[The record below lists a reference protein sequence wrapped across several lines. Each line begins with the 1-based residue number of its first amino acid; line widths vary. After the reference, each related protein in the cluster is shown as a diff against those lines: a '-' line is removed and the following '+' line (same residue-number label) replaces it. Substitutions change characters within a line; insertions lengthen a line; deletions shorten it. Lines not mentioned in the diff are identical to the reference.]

1 MRGERAG
8 PPAADEVIVTSLR
21 WEEALLAAGR
31 LQADDIAARVD
42 PDDLSSPYRRA
53 LQPSVDVIVPKE
65 DLEEARRI
73 LAEIEMQ

>member
-8 PPAADEVIVTSLR
+8 PAAADEAVVTSLR

-31 LQADDIAARVD
+31 LHADDIPARVH
-42 PDDLSSPYRRA
+42 PDDLSSPYGRV
-53 LQPSVDVIVPKE
+53 LQPSVDVIVPKQ

-73 LAEIEMQ
+73 LAELEL